1 MKILYIAPL
10 PPPIT
15 GHSLVSKVLLDYL
28 KQIDNVFIVNLSKD
42 SLKEGV
48 GGWKRVLQVFN
59 ILLRVYKGK
68 KSIDA
73 IYLTISESLAGNM
86 KDLLIYLICF
96 NNLNKFHIHLH
107 GGSIKK
113 LLWDNHKFLYKIN
126 KYFIKRFAG
135 VIVSGK
141 SHLEIFNSII
151 SENKIKIIP
160 NFAQESLFISESDF
174 NYKFR
179 TCHPIRLLYVGG
191 LIEMKGYLE
200 LAKGFSEIPP
210 EIRKHFV
217 LDIAGKFESESAKS
231 NFFKLIENTKGIT
244 FHGIIDEETKIK
256 LFTSA
261 HIFCLPTSF
270 FEGQPISILEA
281 YASGCLVLTTPQPGI
296 LDIFRNNIN
305 GYFISE
311 RNITAVKHALINVF
325 NNITD
330 IEGIA
335 NHNRLLALSNYKLEK
350 YVTSVRNSF
359 EILINKNE

>member
-15 GHSLVSKVLLDYL
+15 GHSLVSKVLLDFL
-28 KQIDNVFIVNLSKD
+28 EQKDNVFFINLSKD
-42 SLKEGV
+42 SLKDGV
-48 GGWKRVLQVFN
+48 GGWKRVLQVSN

-68 KSIDA
+68 KNADV
-73 IYLTISESLAGNM
+73 IYLTISESFAGNI

-96 NNLNKFHIHLH
+96 NKLNKFHIHLH

-113 LLWDNHKFLYKIN
+113 LLWDKHNFLYKIN

-160 NFAQESLFISESDF
+160 NFAQESLFISESEF
-174 NYKFR
+174 NDKFR
-179 TCHPIRLLYVGG
+179 TCDPIRLLYIGG
-191 LIEMKGYLE
+191 LIEMKGYWE
-200 LAKGFSEIPP
+200 LAKGFSELPF
-210 EIRKHFV
+210 EIRKHFL
-217 LDIAGKFESESAKS
+217 LDIAGKFESESSKS
-231 NFFKLIENTKGIT
+231 NFLKLIDKAEGIT
-244 FHGIIDEETKIK
+244 YHGIIDEETKKK

-296 LDIFRNNIN
+296 LDVFGNNVN
-305 GYFISE
+305 GYLISE
-311 RNITAVKHALINVF
+311 RNVSAIKHALINAF
-325 NNITD
+325 NKIS
-330 IEGIA
+330 EMKSIA
-335 NHNRLLALSNYKLEK
+335 MHNRLLAFSNYRLEK
-350 YVTSVRNSF
+350 YVTSLSNSF
-359 EILINKNE
+359 LNS

>member
-15 GHSLVSKVLLDYL
+15 GQSLVSKVLLDYL

-42 SLKEGV
+42 SLKEGI

-59 ILLRVYKGK
+59 ILLKVYKGK
-68 KSIDA
+68 KNIDA

-96 NNLNKFHIHLH
+96 NKLN
-107 GGSIKK
+107 
-113 LLWDNHKFLYKIN
+113 NFLYKIN

-135 VIVSGK
+135 VIVSGE

-160 NFAQESLFISESDF
+160 NFAQESLFISESEF
-174 NYKFR
+174 NDKFR
-179 TCHPIRLLYVGG
+179 TCDPIRLLYVGG

-231 NFFKLIENTKGIT
+231 NFFKLLDKTKGIT
-244 FHGIIDEETKIK
+244 YHGIINEQTKIK

-296 LDIFRNNIN
+296 LDIFRNNFN

-311 RNITAVKHALINVF
+311 RHITAVKHALINVF

-359 EILINKNE
+359 ETLINKYE